1 MTKHKHRLNDIIYHE
16 EKVIFFRHTL
26 VGVKL
31 NGCRRDFSR
40 NPLVHTSLLSKSVL
54 NFVIK
59 EMKGFCGS
67 CGMEN
72 EGGRLNPYPWL
83 VAIKERVVDAGITKH
98 VYHTGIV
105 FDKFYIDSCYH
116 NCTTFTKP
124 IHLLMSSK
132 IKNFALH
139 FLSTNEISL
148 NKQDTEKYIQKKW
161 QGNRLQS
168 VLCLHI

>member
-1 MTKHKHRLNDIIYHE
+1 MTKHKKRLNDIIDHE
-16 EKVIFFRHTL
+16 GKVTFFRHTL

-72 EGGRLNPYPWL
+72 EGGRLNMYPWL

-98 VYHTGIV
+98 VYHTGKV
-105 FDKFYIDSCYH
+105 LDNFDFDLHKMIFH
-116 NCTTFTKP
+116 NIGRRPLQGPISAFTLVP
-124 IHLLMSSK
+124 FDGLD
-132 IKNFALH
+132 A
-139 FLSTNEISL
+139 
-148 NKQDTEKYIQKKW
+148 
-161 QGNRLQS
+161 
-168 VLCLHI
+168 

>member
-1 MTKHKHRLNDIIYHE
+1 MTKHKKRLNDIIDHKG
-16 EKVIFFRHTL
+16 KVTFFRHTL

-40 NPLVHTSLLSKSVL
+40 NPLVHTSLLSKAVL

-67 CGMEN
+67 CGLEN

-105 FDKFYIDSCYH
+105 FDKFHID
-116 NCTTFTKP
+116 
-124 IHLLMSSK
+124 
-132 IKNFALH
+132 
-139 FLSTNEISL
+139 
-148 NKQDTEKYIQKKW
+148 
-161 QGNRLQS
+161 LQE
-168 VLCLHI
+168 V

>member
-1 MTKHKHRLNDIIYHE
+1 MT
-16 EKVIFFRHTL
+16 FFRHTL

-72 EGGRLNPYPWL
+72 EGGRLNMYPWF

-98 VYHTGIV
+98 VYHTGKV
-105 FDKFYIDSCYH
+105 LDNFDFDLHKMIFH
-116 NCTTFTKP
+116 NIGRRPLQGPISAFTLVP
-124 IHLLMSSK
+124 FDGLD
-132 IKNFALH
+132 A
-139 FLSTNEISL
+139 
-148 NKQDTEKYIQKKW
+148 
-161 QGNRLQS
+161 
-168 VLCLHI
+168 

>member
-1 MTKHKHRLNDIIYHE
+1 MN
-16 EKVIFFRHTL
+16 IFRYTL

-40 NPLVHTSLLSKSVL
+40 NPLVHTSLLSKAVL

-83 VAIKERVVDAGITKH
+83 VAIKERVVDEGITKH
-98 VYHTGIV
+98 VYHTGEV
-105 FDKFYIDSCYH
+105 FDNFDIDLH
-116 NCTTFTKP
+116 NV
-124 IHLLMSSK
+124 
-132 IKNFALH
+132 KNDVSFVC
-139 FLSTNEISL
+139 LSFSYNILKS
-148 NKQDTEKYIQKKW
+148 I
-161 QGNRLQS
+161 
-168 VLCLHI
+168 